1 MKQGLG
7 AAYHWL
13 GWSQFVT
20 GCVFALIVCWP
31 APRSIAGEF
40 NPTLNILD
48 TAPAWEKLPGVD
60 GNEHALSDLKDVQVI
75 VVVFTCNSCPY
86 AVDHEQ
92 RLIALSKQYVGKPV
106 RLIAVNVNKVDEDAL
121 EAMKVRATDKGFN
134 FTYLFD
140 ESQQIARDFGA
151 TYTPEFFVLNK
162 QRQVIYMGA
171 MDDSPSG
178 QDVKVHYVEQAIEA
192 ALRGELPEIKETVA
206 IGCGIRYV
214 RARRKPR

>member
-1 MKQGLG
+1 MLQMMKKGLG

-60 GNEHALSDLKDVQVI
+60 GNEHTLSDLKDVQVI

-92 RLIALSKQYVGKPV
+92 RLIALSKQYVG
-106 RLIAVNVNKVDEDAL
+106 
-121 EAMKVRATDKGFN
+121 
-134 FTYLFD
+134 
-140 ESQQIARDFGA
+140 
-151 TYTPEFFVLNK
+151 
-162 QRQVIYMGA
+162 
-171 MDDSPSG
+171 
-178 QDVKVHYVEQAIEA
+178 
-192 ALRGELPEIKETVA
+192 
-206 IGCGIRYV
+206 
-214 RARRKPR
+214 